1 MWVETK
7 PSQPLDDSRKAKLSM
22 REAGSRSAD
31 PGDKAGKGGAQG
43 ASNINRPKC
52 PKRSLA
58 KSYYDSVT

>member
-7 PSQPLDDSRKAKLSM
+7 PSQPLGDSRKAKLSM
-22 REAGSRSAD
+22 REAGRAD

-43 ASNINRPKC
+43 ASTNINRPKC

-58 KSYYDSVT
+58 KSHYDSVT